1 MNLLIKN
8 SIIMSN
14 LEKYDEVFMTNFR
27 VGREQLPVLTY
38 QSVSV
43 WDSIGHM
50 SLVAAIEESFNI
62 MMDTEDIMGFSSY
75 EEGKKILEKYSISI

>member
-1 MNLLIKN
+1 
-8 SIIMSN
+8 MSN

-27 VGREQLPVLTY
+27 VDREQLPVLTY

-43 WDSIGHM
+43 WDSVGHM
-50 SLVAAIEESFNI
+50 SLVAAIEDSFNI

-75 EEGKKILEKYSISI
+75 EEGKKIMEKYNISI

>member
-1 MNLLIKN
+1 MN
-8 SIIMSN
+8 N

-27 VGREQLPVLTY
+27 VDRDQLPVLTY

-43 WDSIGHM
+43 WDSVGHM
-50 SLVAAIEESFNI
+50 SLVAAIEDTFNI

-75 EEGKKILEKYSISI
+75 EEGKKIMEKYNISI